1 MKKNKP
7 DTFAEFMQWA
17 SFFNYISYCR
27 SDKSINL
34 YEYHELCY
42 QRYLECFNEV
52 QCIHSKTLRELIPQL
67 LKDAKI

>member
-1 MKKNKP
+1 MRKNKP

-17 SFFNYISYCR
+17 SCFNYISYCR

-52 QCIHSKTLRELIPQL
+52 LSNLKNSKRTNSGRR
-67 LKDAKI
+67 K

>member
-1 MKKNKP
+1 MKTIKP

-17 SFFNYISYCR
+17 SLYNYISYCR

-34 YEYHELCY
+34 FEYHELCY

-52 QCIHSKTLRELIPQL
+52 QSNPELIAKL